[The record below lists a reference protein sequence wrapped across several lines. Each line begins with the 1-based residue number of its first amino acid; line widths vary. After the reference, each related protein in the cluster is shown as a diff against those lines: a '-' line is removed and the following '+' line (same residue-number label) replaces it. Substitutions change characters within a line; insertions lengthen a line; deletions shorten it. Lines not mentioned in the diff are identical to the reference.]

1 MSFSLLQTG
10 VEAGAFQTVN
20 LGCGIWLDL
29 KVCQLENITT
39 WNLKTWNLKSWN
51 LNLKLKKL
59 KLKLRSESAAWWR
72 LEPQV
77 GAASWC
83 HGPDGSGREGAA
95 AGCRCAAGRL
105 AGWQAG
111 KGGPLEA
118 DARPLQG
125 CWTGSRKLGFSMT
138 HTVLSK
144 LCICL
149 WSSCQSLLRTNHLK
163 LDWLNSFSSHQRS
176 GWGSLQTFRCRLT
189 LLSLPFIP
197 SVASS

>member
-1 MSFSLLQTG
+1 MRFSLLQTG

-51 LNLKLKKL
+51 LNWGL
-59 KLKLRSESAAWWR
+59 SQR
-72 LEPQV
+72 LDGDLNRRLVPQV
-77 GAASWC
+77 GAMART
-83 HGPDGSGREGAA
+83 GPAGRERPQVADA
-95 AGCRCAAGRL
+95 RL

-176 GWGSLQTFRCRLT
+176 GWGSLQTFRCRST